1 MAGEPIMTTDVSMED
16 RFDFPALSRQGRQG
30 ARRGADLPGGRPF
43 GLLQVEATEPR
54 AFGDEET

>member
-1 MAGEPIMTTDVSMED
+1 MTTDVSMED